1 MLSYK
6 YKLIIAKQVRK
17 LYFNNKK
24 CRIYV
29 AFCVSQTPDKYR
41 IEKGE
46 KDYEKKETD
55 CK

>member
-6 YKLIIAKQVRK
+6 YKLIIAKQVRN
-17 LYFNNKK
+17 LDFNNKK
-24 CRIYV
+24 CRIYA

-46 KDYEKKETD
+46 KDYEKKETA
-55 CK
+55 